1 MRALAL
7 TTLLLVTALA
17 APSASALDLL
27 PEPPV
32 QLPALPVPVPTPQLP
47 DLTLPVPTPVAP
59 DLPPPVATPA
69 PPRGGDPTPAPPA
82 SAPAPPAA
90 VRSDSGASTPA
101 ATGRRR
107 ASAATPAPS
116 ARRSPGARERPGSR
130 RAASRRTQTQPRR
143 AAETGVAPS
152 PTFTLPRPGATPAPR
167 RQGARGPAARL
178 ADGVEDLVKAVPGQV
193 LWALIGMTALALALA
208 GNAFWQSRRRA
219 ALVTEHEALLDDVGV
234 LSSALLPT
242 MPEDRDGL
250 SVSAAY
256 RPADGPAAGG
266 DFYDVFALDDQRLGV
281 VLGDVS
287 GHGRRSVRHA
297 ALARYTLRTLLA
309 AGHAPGAALAQADA
323 LLARDLAPDFVTV
336 IAAVYDR
343 GSEQLT
349 YAKAGHPPPIVL
361 GTAHDPG
368 SESPACPLGLG
379 LGEDWP
385 EYRVELTES
394 VSVCLFTD
402 GLEDAR
408 VDGRRL
414 GRDEVERLLAAQDLP
429 DAEQL
434 LGDLRALA
442 DSVADDTAAV
452 VLRREAA
459 AAARRSP

>member
-1 MRALAL
+1 
-7 TTLLLVTALA
+7 V
-17 APSASALDLL
+17 
-27 PEPPV
+27 PP
-32 QLPALPVPVPTPQLP
+32 T
-47 DLTLPVPTPVAP
+47 
-59 DLPPPVATPA
+59 
-69 PPRGGDPTPAPPA
+69 GGEPTPAP
-82 SAPAPPAA
+82 APAPSAPSADRGNSGAAPAA
-90 VRSDSGASTPA
+90 TPA
-101 ATGRRR
+101 ASGRRR
-107 ASAATPAPS
+107 TPAATPAPA
-116 ARRSPGARERPGSR
+116 ARRTPAARERRAAR
-130 RAASRRTQTQPRR
+130 RAARAQRRR
-143 AAETGVAPS
+143 AVETGVAPAS
-152 PTFTLPRPGATPAPR
+152 TPTRARPGATPAPAR
-167 RQGARGPAARL
+167 SGGRGPAARF
-178 ADGVEDLVKAVPGQV
+178 ASGVEDIVQAVPGQV

-219 ALVTEHEALLDDVGV
+219 ALETEHEALLDDVGV

-250 SVSAAY
+250 AVSAAY

-309 AGHAPGAALAQADA
+309 AGHAPGAALAQADE

-385 EYRVELTES
+385 EYRVDLTEA

-408 VDGRRL
+408 RNGQRL
-414 GRDEVERLLAAQDLP
+414 GRGEVERLLAAQDVP
-429 DAEQL
+429 DAERL
-434 LGDLRALA
+434 LGDVRALA